1 MIKKV
6 ISKCSLSQW
15 RKEKDDLHYWL
26 SRSPEERIGVIE
38 FLRKQYYGDSTRLQ
52 RTVRVYYLSKDEL
65 IANKK
70 TLGRKKDLADIEA
83 LEKD

>member
-15 RKEKDDLHYWL
+15 RKEKDDLRYWL

-38 FLRKQYYGDSTRLQ
+38 FLRKQYYGDSARLQ
-52 RTVRVYYLSKDEL
+52 RTVRVIKR
-65 IANKK
+65 
-70 TLGRKKDLADIEA
+70 T
-83 LEKD
+83 